1 MENGIEWKEVI
12 ASVELEI
19 DLKEIYQY
27 SLETFGIR
35 KADEYLDCM
44 KKAIRLLDVQYLM
57 YAQCWQLETKRKI
70 YRRVIVGSHIIIY
83 RIAERIEVLRVFH
96 SASSNTKIR
105 SARKVKI

>member
-1 MENGIEWKEVI
+1 MENGIERKEVI

-44 KKAIRLLDVQYLM
+44 KKAIRLLDVCPML
-57 YAQCWQLETKRKI
+57 A
-70 YRRVIVGSHIIIY
+70 VGNKKKNLSKSHCQFSHH
-83 RIAERIEVLRVFH
+83 RLSNNRTDRSIESISFG
-96 SASSNTKIR
+96 KQ
-105 SARKVKI
+105 

>member
-1 MENGIEWKEVI
+1 MENGIERKEVI

-27 SLETFGIR
+27 SLDTFGTK
-35 KADEYLDCM
+35 KADEYLGCL
-44 KKAIRLLDVQYLM
+44 KKAIHLLDVQYLM
-57 YAQCWQLETKRKI
+57 HTQCPQLETKGKI
-70 YRRVIVGSHIIIY
+70 YRRVVVNSHIIIY

-96 SASSNTKIR
+96 SASGNTKIC